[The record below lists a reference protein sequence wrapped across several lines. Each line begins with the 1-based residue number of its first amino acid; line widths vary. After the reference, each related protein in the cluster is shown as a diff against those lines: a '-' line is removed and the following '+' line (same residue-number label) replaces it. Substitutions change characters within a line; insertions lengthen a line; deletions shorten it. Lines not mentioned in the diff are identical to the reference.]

1 MNKMDFDELT
11 MNESLEIEGGG
22 LVEDLGRLTG
32 KVLYYFCKA
41 ADRLTAAGE
50 MERWNRNNK

>member
-41 ADRLTAAGE
+41 VRYKRE
-50 MERWNRNNK
+50 QKFNNITIIKK